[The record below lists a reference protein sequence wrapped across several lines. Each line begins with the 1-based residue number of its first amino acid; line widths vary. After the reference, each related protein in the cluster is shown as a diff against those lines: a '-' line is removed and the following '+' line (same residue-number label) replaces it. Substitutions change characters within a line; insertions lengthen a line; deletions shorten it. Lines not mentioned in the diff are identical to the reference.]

1 MILSNNHILIE
12 YYRVNLDISQQHHSQ
27 MFTSTTFRIIIRKN
41 TIAKNESM
49 SIFQM
54 FCCYSNSKLQQIYEL
69 ENVWQVIELMTMI
82 TFRIEQ

>member
-1 MILSNNHILIE
+1 MASKILT
-12 YYRVNLDISQQHHSQ
+12 RTMKKD
-27 MFTSTTFRIIIRKN
+27 
-41 TIAKNESM
+41 KNESM

-82 TFRIEQ
+82 TYRIEQ

>member
-1 MILSNNHILIE
+1 MASKILT
-12 YYRVNLDISQQHHSQ
+12 RTMKKD
-27 MFTSTTFRIIIRKN
+27 
-41 TIAKNESM
+41 KNESM

-82 TFRIEQ
+82 TFKIEQ